1 MNFKS
6 KIFKNLLY
14 AFSAQGISLILSIM
28 MSLIVPKLLG
38 VKTFGYWQLFIFYS
52 GYVGFCHLGLQDGMY
67 LRLGGTKYSE
77 LNFPLLGMQLKL
89 SILIQAAVGIIG
101 AVVVFFTV
109 NDGSR
114 QFVWFATII
123 YMLLSSLAG
132 FLGYIFQATNEI
144 KEYSISVMIDKA
156 IFIIMVAALIITKAR
171 NFEMF
176 VLFYLTSKAIST
188 VYCMYVG
195 RKVIFSGTY
204 DISKTFK
211 EMWVNICVGINLMIA
226 NIASMLI
233 LGIGRIMIDSHWGIK
248 EFGKLSFALSLMNF
262 ILMFVSQISMVLFP
276 ALRGFDEE
284 HIKKVY
290 KNITEVLTVILPLA
304 FLAYI
309 PVKVILIRW
318 VPKYEDSLNYLVLLL
333 PIVTF
338 DGKMNLLCNTYFKV
352 LRKEKFLL
360 KVNLLS
366 MMLSLILSIIG
377 VYIFDNMLFVIIF
390 MVVAIAFRSVLS
402 EIYLSKLMNHRIT
415 LNVIQEI
422 FIAAI
427 FMIISY
433 NMSALKAFIVFLLVY
448 VVYIIV
454 NFRKLNLI
462 FNQCKSFI
470 VNRKK

>member
-14 AFSAQGISLILSIM
+14 AFGAQGISLILSVM
-28 MSLIVPKLLG
+28 MSVIVPMLLG
-38 VKTFGYWQLFIFYS
+38 IEQYGYWQLFIFYT
-52 GYVGFCHLGLQDGMY
+52 GYVGFCQFGLQDGMY
-67 LRLGGTKYSE
+67 LRLGGAKYKDLDYS
-77 LNFPLLGMQLKL
+77 LLGMQLKL

-233 LGIGRIMIDSHWGIK
+233 LGIGRMMSDSHWGIA
-248 EFGKLSFALSLMNF
+248 EFGKLSFAFSLMNF

-276 ALRGFDEE
+276 ALRKFDKEYV
-284 HIKKVY
+284 KKVY
-290 KNITEVLTVILPLA
+290 KNITEALAVVLPLA

-309 PVKVILIRW
+309 PMKVILLEL
-318 VPKYEDSLNYLVLLL
+318 VPKYKVSLNYLALLL

-360 KVNLLS
+360 KVNLIS
-366 MMLSLILSIIG
+366 MILSSILSAIA
-377 VYIFDNMLFVIIF
+377 VYVFDSMIMMVIF
-390 MVVAIAFRSVLS
+390 MVAAIAFRSIFS
-402 EIYLSKLMNHRIT
+402 EIYLSKLMNHNIT
-415 LNVIQEI
+415 MNVIQEVA
-422 FIAAI
+422 IASI
-427 FMIISY
+427 FMLIAY
-433 NMSALKAFIVFLLVY
+433 NMPPLQSFVTFLII
-448 VVYIIV
+448 YIFYIFV
-454 NFRKLNLI
+454 NFRKLDFI
-462 FNQCKSFI
+462 FSRFKAI
-470 VNRKK
+470 IKKKN